1 MANAR
6 LQISELDF
14 DQIKQNLK
22 SYLQQQSTF
31 QDYDFEG
38 SGLSVLLDILA
49 YNTHYNSYY
58 LNMVANES
66 FLDTAILRDSVVS
79 HAKTLGYTPH
89 SITAPEA
96 IINLTIDSSNT
107 TPDVIVV
114 PRGTSFSS
122 SLIDTTS
129 YNFVLLDDATATKSG
144 TSFYFDNLR
153 IYEGNLPTYSFTY
166 NQSSNPKRTFTLPD
180 SGIDTT
186 TIKVSVVPNSGNTL
200 TQVYNAVTDILEVT
214 SESAVYFLQ
223 EGKNGKFQLS
233 FGDGVLGKALND
245 GSIVSVSYLITK
257 GDAANKASSFSPNAS
272 INGLTNI
279 TVTTVSVAAG
289 GSMRETIDSIKFGA
303 AAQFST
309 QNRLVTFKDYETFLK
324 RSYPNIDSLSV
335 WGGEDETPPVYG
347 KVFVSLKPKENYY
360 ITETEKQRI
369 IDEIIKPKSIV
380 AVSTEIIDPKYLYII
395 VENYVQYDKT
405 KTTSTPVAIKNAIKN
420 SIINYKNTYLN
431 KFGSTFVLSKM
442 QDYIDSVD
450 LNTITG
456 SETVLRLQKRFEPTL
471 NSAATYQIEF
481 NAPLHRGTTT
491 NKMVSSNFSVYD
503 EVGTLRNV
511 IIEEIPESYTG
522 ISDIQV
528 INAGSGYTTAPTVTI
543 TGDGVGA
550 TASAVIVNGRIQSI
564 AITNRGINYSRAI
577 INISGGN
584 GYGGIATAVLDGR
597 YGTLRTVYFDDNAE
611 RQIVNSNVGSI
622 NYDTGLVTLTNLNII
637 SLSTFDN
644 LVRLTI
650 ESEKGIVKSFRNTI
664 ITLDDTDTTSI
675 TTELVEI

>member
-6 LQISELDF
+6 LNISDLDF

-22 SYLQQQSTF
+22 SYLQQQNTF

-38 SGLSVLLDILA
+38 AGLSVLLDILA

-79 HAKTLGYTPH
+79 HAKTLGYTPQ

-96 IINLTIDSSNT
+96 LINITIETSNT
-107 TPDVIVV
+107 TSDVVTI
-114 PRGTSFSS
+114 PRGTTFSS
-122 SLIDTTS
+122 SLIDTQS
-129 YNFVLLDDATATKSG
+129 YSFVMLEDVTATKSG
-144 TSFYFDNLR
+144 TVFYYDSVK
-153 IYEGNLPTYSFTY
+153 IYEGTLPTYSFTY
-166 NQSSNPKRTFTLPD
+166 NQNSNPKRTFTLPD

-200 TQVYNAVTDILEVT
+200 TQVYTAVTDILEIN
-214 SESAVYFLQ
+214 SASTVYFLQ
-223 EGKNGKFQLS
+223 EGKNGQFQLS
-233 FGDGVLGKALND
+233 FGDGVLGKALDD
-245 GSIVSVSYLITK
+245 GSIISVSYLITS
-257 GDAANKASSFSPNAS
+257 GAAANKAAAFVPNS
-272 INGLTNI
+272 TINGLTNI
-279 TVTTVSVAAG
+279 TVTTVTVAAG
-289 GSMRETIDSIKFGA
+289 GSIRESIDSIKFGA

-347 KVFVSLKPKENYY
+347 KVFVSLKPKENYF

-380 AVSTEIIDPKYLYII
+380 AVSTEIVDPKYLYIL

-405 KTTSTPVAIKNAIKN
+405 KTTSNSVAIKDAIKN
-420 SIINYKNTYLN
+420 SIINYKDIFLN
-431 KFGSTFVLSKM
+431 KFASTFVLSKM

-456 SETVLRLQKRFEPTL
+456 SETILRLQKRFEPSL
-471 NSAATYQIEF
+471 SSASTYQIEF

-491 NKMVSSNFSVYD
+491 NKMVSSNFDVYD
-503 EVGTLRNV
+503 DVETLRNV

-528 INAGSGYTTAPTVTI
+528 INPGSGYTTAPTVTI

-577 INISGGN
+577 ITISGGN
-584 GYGGIATAVLDGR
+584 GYGGVATAVLDGR
-597 YGTLRTVYFDDNAE
+597 YGTLRLVYFDDNAE
-611 RQIVNSNVGSI
+611 RQVVNSNIGSI

-637 SLSTFDN
+637 SLATFDN

-664 ITLDDTDTTSI
+664 ITLDDTDPTSI

>member
-180 SGIDTT
+180 SGIDTS

-303 AAQFST
+303 SAQFST

-491 NKMVSSNFSVYD
+491 NKMVSSNFNVYD

-564 AITNRGINYSRAI
+564 NITNRGINYSRAI
-577 INISGGN
+577 ITISGGN

-664 ITLDDTDTTSI
+664 ITLDDTDTTAI

>member
-1 MANAR
+1 
-6 LQISELDF
+6 
-14 DQIKQNLK
+14 
-22 SYLQQQSTF
+22 
-31 QDYDFEG
+31 
-38 SGLSVLLDILA
+38 
-49 YNTHYNSYY
+49 
-58 LNMVANES
+58 
-66 FLDTAILRDSVVS
+66 
-79 HAKTLGYTPH
+79 
-89 SITAPEA
+89 
-96 IINLTIDSSNT
+96 
-107 TPDVIVV
+107 
-114 PRGTSFSS
+114 
-122 SLIDTTS
+122 
-129 YNFVLLDDATATKSG
+129 
-144 TSFYFDNLR
+144 
-153 IYEGNLPTYSFTY
+153 
-166 NQSSNPKRTFTLPD
+166 
-180 SGIDTT
+180 
-186 TIKVSVVPNSGNTL
+186 
-200 TQVYNAVTDILEVT
+200 
-214 SESAVYFLQ
+214 
-223 EGKNGKFQLS
+223 
-233 FGDGVLGKALND
+233 
-245 GSIVSVSYLITK
+245 LITN
-257 GDAANKASSFSPNAS
+257 GDAANKASSFVPNSS
-272 INGLTNI
+272 INGLSNI
-279 TVTTVSVAAG
+279 TVSTVLVAAG
-289 GSMRETIDSIKFGA
+289 GSVRESIDSIKFGA

-347 KVFVSLKPKENYY
+347 KVFVSLKPKLNYY

-380 AVSTEIIDPKYLYII
+380 AVSTEIVDPKYLYII

-405 KTTSTPVAIKNAIKN
+405 KTTSSAIAIKNLIKN
-420 SIINYKNTYLN
+420 SIISYRDTYLN

-456 SETVLRLQKRFEPTL
+456 SETILRLQKRFEPTL

-491 NKMVSSNFSVYD
+491 NKMVSSNFNVYD

-522 ISDIQV
+522 ISEILV

-550 TASAVIVNGRIQSI
+550 TASAVIVNGRIESI
-564 AITNRGINYSRAI
+564 TITNRGINYSRAI
-577 INISGGN
+577 ITISGGN
-584 GYGGIATAVLDGR
+584 GYGGVATAVLDGR

-611 RQIVNSNVGSI
+611 RQVVNANIGSI
-622 NYDTGLVTLTNLNII
+622 NYDSGLVTLTNLNII
-637 SLSTFDN
+637 SLATFDN

>member
-180 SGIDTT
+180 SGIDTS

-200 TQVYNAVTDILEVT
+200 TQVYNAVTDILEIT

-233 FGDGVLGKALND
+233 FGDGVLGKELND

-257 GDAANKASSFSPNAS
+257 GDAANKASSFVPNAS

-491 NKMVSSNFSVYD
+491 NKMVSSNFNVYD

-564 AITNRGINYSRAI
+564 NITNRGINYSRAI
-577 INISGGN
+577 ITISGGN

>member
-6 LQISELDF
+6 LNISDLDF

-22 SYLQQQSTF
+22 SYLQQQNTF

-38 SGLSVLLDILA
+38 AGLSVLLDILA

-79 HAKTLGYTPH
+79 HAKTLGYTPQ

-96 IINLTIDSSNT
+96 LINITIETSNT
-107 TPDVIVV
+107 TSDVVTI
-114 PRGTSFSS
+114 PRGTTFSS
-122 SLIDTTS
+122 SLIDTQS
-129 YNFVLLDDATATKSG
+129 YSFVMLEDVTATKSG
-144 TSFYFDNLR
+144 TVFYYDSVK
-153 IYEGNLPTYSFTY
+153 IYEGTLPTYSFTY
-166 NQSSNPKRTFTLPD
+166 NQNSNPKRTFTLPD

-200 TQVYNAVTDILEVT
+200 TQVYTAVTDILEIN
-214 SESAVYFLQ
+214 SASTVYFLQ
-223 EGKNGKFQLS
+223 EGKNGQFQLS
-233 FGDGVLGKALND
+233 FGDGVLGKALDD
-245 GSIVSVSYLITK
+245 GSIISVSYLITS
-257 GDAANKASSFSPNAS
+257 GAAANKAAAFVPNS
-272 INGLTNI
+272 TINGLTNI
-279 TVTTVSVAAG
+279 TVTTVTVAAG
-289 GSMRETIDSIKFGA
+289 GSIRESIDSIKFGA

-347 KVFVSLKPKENYY
+347 KVFVSLKPKENYF

-380 AVSTEIIDPKYLYII
+380 AVSTEIVDPKYLYIL

-405 KTTSTPVAIKNAIKN
+405 KTTSNSVAIKDAIKN
-420 SIINYKNTYLN
+420 SIINYKDIFLN
-431 KFGSTFVLSKM
+431 KFASTFVLSKM

-456 SETVLRLQKRFEPTL
+456 SETILRLQKRFEPSL
-471 NSAATYQIEF
+471 SSASTYQIEF

-491 NKMVSSNFSVYD
+491 NKMVSSNFDVYD
-503 EVGTLRNV
+503 DVETLRNV

-528 INAGSGYTTAPTVTI
+528 INPGSGYTTAPTVTI

-577 INISGGN
+577 ITISGGN

-597 YGTLRTVYFDDNAE
+597 YGTLRLVYFDDNAE
-611 RQIVNSNVGSI
+611 RQVVNSNIGSI

-637 SLSTFDN
+637 SLATFDN

-664 ITLDDTDTTSI
+664 ITLDDTDPTSI

>member
-6 LQISELDF
+6 LNISDLDF

-22 SYLQQQSTF
+22 SYLQQQNTF

-38 SGLSVLLDILA
+38 AGLSVLLDILA

-89 SITAPEA
+89 SITASEA
-96 IINLTIDSSNT
+96 LINITIETSNT
-107 TPDVIVV
+107 TPDVITIA
-114 PRGTSFSS
+114 RGTLFSS
-122 SLIDTTS
+122 SLIDTQS
-129 YNFVLLDDATATKSG
+129 YNFVTLEDVTATKSN
-144 TSFYFDNLR
+144 TAFFFESVK
-153 IYEGNLPTYSFTY
+153 IYEGSLPTYSFTY
-166 NQSSNPKRTFTLPD
+166 NQNSNPKNTFTLPD
-180 SGIDTT
+180 ADIDTT

-200 TQVYNAVTDILEVT
+200 TQVYTAVTDILEVN
-214 SESAVYFLQ
+214 SESTVYFLQ
-223 EGKNGKFQLS
+223 EAKNGQFQLS
-233 FGDGVLGKALND
+233 FGDGVLGKALDD
-245 GSIVSVSYLITK
+245 GSIVSVSYLITS
-257 GDAANKASSFSPNAS
+257 GDAANKADAFVPNSS

-279 TVTTVSVAAG
+279 TITTVTVAAA
-289 GSMRETIDSIKFGA
+289 GSARESIDSIKFGA

-309 QNRLVTFKDYETFLK
+309 QNRLVTFTDYETFLK

-347 KVFVSLKPKENYY
+347 KVYVALKPKENYF

-380 AVSTEIIDPKYLYII
+380 AVSTEIVDSEFLFIL
-395 VENYVQYDKT
+395 VENSVQYDKT
-405 KTTSTPVAIKNAIKN
+405 KTTSTPVSIKDAIKN
-420 SIINYKNTYLN
+420 SIINYRDNFLN

-442 QDYIDSVD
+442 QDNIDSVD
-450 LNTITG
+450 LNTIIG
-456 SETVLRLQKRFEPTL
+456 SETKLKLQKRFEPSL
-471 NSAATYQIEF
+471 NSASTYQIEF
-481 NAPLHRGTTT
+481 NAPLKRGTTT
-491 NKMVSSNFSVYD
+491 NKMVSSNFDVND
-503 EVGTLRNV
+503 DTGTLRNV
-511 IIEEIPESYTG
+511 IIEEIPESQTG

-543 TGDGVGA
+543 TGDGIGA

-577 INISGGN
+577 ITISGGN
-584 GYGGIATAVLDGR
+584 GSEGVATAVLDGR
-597 YGTLRTVYFDDNAE
+597 FGTLRIVYFDDNAE
-611 RQIVNSNVGSI
+611 RQVVNSNAGSI
-622 NYDTGLVTLTNLNII
+622 NYDTGLIILTNLNII
-637 SLSTFDN
+637 SLATFDN

-664 ITLDDTDTTSI
+664 ITLDDTDPTSI

>member
-6 LQISELDF
+6 LNISDLDF

-22 SYLQQQSTF
+22 SYLQQQNTF

-38 SGLSVLLDILA
+38 AGLSVLLDILA

-79 HAKTLGYTPH
+79 HAKTLGYTPQ

-96 IINLTIDSSNT
+96 LINITIETSNT
-107 TPDVIVV
+107 TSGVV
-114 PRGTSFSS
+114 TIPRGTTFSS
-122 SLIDTTS
+122 SLIDTQS
-129 YNFVLLDDATATKSG
+129 YSFVMLEDVIATKSN
-144 TSFYFDNLR
+144 TAFFFESVK
-153 IYEGNLPTYSFTY
+153 IYEGSLPTYSFTY
-166 NQSSNPKRTFTLPD
+166 NQNSNPKNTFTLPD

-200 TQVYNAVTDILEVT
+200 SQVYNAVTDILEVT
-214 SESAVYFLQ
+214 SESTVYFLQ
-223 EGKNGKFQLS
+223 EGKNGQFQLS
-233 FGDGVLGKALND
+233 FGDGILGKALDD
-245 GSIVSVSYLITK
+245 GSIISVSYLITS
-257 GDAANKASSFSPNAS
+257 GDAANKAAAFVPNSS
-272 INGLTNI
+272 IDGLTNI
-279 TVTTVSVAAG
+279 TITTVNVAAG
-289 GSMRETIDSIKFGA
+289 GSARESIDSIKFGA

-347 KVFVSLKPKENYY
+347 KVYVALKPKENYF

-380 AVSTEIIDPKYLYII
+380 AVSTEIVDSELLFIL

-405 KTTSTPVAIKNAIKN
+405 KTTSTIVAIKDAIKN
-420 SIINYKNTYLN
+420 SIINYRDTFLN

-442 QDYIDSVD
+442 QDNIDSVD
-450 LNTITG
+450 LNTIIG
-456 SETVLRLQKRFEPTL
+456 SETTLKLQKRFEPSL
-471 NSAATYQIEF
+471 NSASTYQIKF
-481 NAPLHRGTTT
+481 NAPLKRGTTT
-491 NKMVSSNFSVYD
+491 NKMVSSSFDVYD
-503 EVGTLRNV
+503 DTGTLRNV
-511 IIEEIPESYTG
+511 IIEEIPESQTG
-522 ISDIQV
+522 ISDILV

-543 TGDGVGA
+543 TGDGIGA

-564 AITNRGINYSRAI
+564 TITNRGINYSRAI
-577 INISGGN
+577 ITISGGN
-584 GYGGIATAVLDGR
+584 GSEGVATAVLDGR
-597 YGTLRTVYFDDNAE
+597 FGTLRIVYFDDNAE
-611 RQIVNSNVGSI
+611 RQVVNSNAGSI
-622 NYDTGLVTLTNLNII
+622 NYDTGLITLTNLDII
-637 SLSTFDN
+637 SLATFDN

-664 ITLDDTDTTSI
+664 ITLDDTDPTSI

>member
-6 LQISELDF
+6 LNISDLDF

-22 SYLQQQSTF
+22 SYLQQQNTF

-38 SGLSVLLDILA
+38 AGLSVLLDILA

-79 HAKTLGYTPH
+79 HAKTLGYTPQ

-96 IINLTIDSSNT
+96 LINITIETSNT
-107 TPDVIVV
+107 TPDIVTI
-114 PRGTSFSS
+114 PRGTTFSS
-122 SLIDTTS
+122 SLIDTQS
-129 YNFVLLDDATATKSG
+129 YSFVMLEDVTATKSN
-144 TSFYFDNLR
+144 TSFYYDSVK
-153 IYEGNLPTYSFTY
+153 IYEGTLPTYSFTY
-166 NQSSNPKRTFTLPD
+166 NQNSNPKRTFTLPD

-214 SESAVYFLQ
+214 SESTVYFLQ
-223 EGKNGKFQLS
+223 EGKNGQFQLS
-233 FGDGVLGKALND
+233 FGDGVLGKALDD
-245 GSIVSVSYLITK
+245 GSIISVSYLITS
-257 GDAANKASSFSPNAS
+257 GDAANKADDFVPNSA

-279 TVTTVSVAAG
+279 TITTVTVAAG
-289 GSMRETIDSIKFGA
+289 GSARESIDSIKFGA

-335 WGGEDETPPVYG
+335 WGGEDEIPPVYG
-347 KVFVSLKPKENYY
+347 KVFVSLKPKENYF

-380 AVSTEIIDPKYLYII
+380 AVSTEIVDPKYLYIL

-405 KTTSTPVAIKNAIKN
+405 KTTSTSVAIKDAIKN
-420 SIINYKNTYLN
+420 SIINYKDTFLN
-431 KFGSTFVLSKM
+431 KFASTFVLSKM
-442 QDYIDSVD
+442 QDYVDSVD

-456 SETVLRLQKRFEPTL
+456 SETILRLQKRFEPLL
-471 NSAATYQIEF
+471 NSASTYQIEF

-491 NKMVSSNFSVYD
+491 NKMVSSNFNVYD
-503 EVGTLRNV
+503 DVGTLRSV

-522 ISDIQV
+522 VSGIQV

-577 INISGGN
+577 ITISGGN
-584 GYGGIATAVLDGR
+584 GYGGVATAVLDGR
-597 YGTLRTVYFDDNAE
+597 FGTLRIVYFDDNAE
-611 RQIVNSNVGSI
+611 RQVVNSNIGSI
-622 NYDTGLVTLTNLNII
+622 NYDSGLITLTNLNII
-637 SLSTFDN
+637 SLATFDN

-664 ITLDDTDTTSI
+664 ITLDDTDPTSI

>member
-79 HAKTLGYTPH
+79 HAKTLGYTPQ

-96 IINLTIDSSNT
+96 IINITIDSANT
-107 TPDVIVV
+107 TPGVV
-114 PRGTSFSS
+114 TIPRGTTFSS
-122 SLIDTTS
+122 SLIDTQS
-129 YNFVLLDDATATKSG
+129 YNFVLLDDVTATKSS
-144 TSFYFDNLR
+144 TSFYYDSVK
-153 IYEGNLPTYSFTY
+153 IYEGTLPSYSFNY
-166 NQSSNPKRTFTLPD
+166 NKNSNPKSTFTLPD
-180 SGIDTT
+180 DGIDTT
-186 TIKVSVVPNSGNTL
+186 TIKVSVTPNSGNTF
-200 TQVYNAVTDILEVT
+200 TQVYTAVTDILDIT
-214 SESAVYFLQ
+214 SESTVYFLQ
-223 EGKNGKFQLS
+223 EGKDGLFQIS
-233 FGDGVLGKALND
+233 FGDGVLGKALDD
-245 GSIVSVSYLITK
+245 GSTISVSYLITS
-257 GDAANKASSFSPNAS
+257 GDAANKAAAFVPNS
-272 INGLTNI
+272 TINGLTNI
-279 TVTTVSVAAG
+279 TVTTVTVAAG

-309 QNRLVTFKDYETFLK
+309 QNRLVTFRDYETFLK

-405 KTTSTPVAIKNAIKN
+405 KTTSTSVAIKNAIKN
-420 SIINYKNTYLN
+420 SIINYRNTYLN

-491 NKMVSSNFSVYD
+491 NKMVSSNFNVYD

-522 ISDIQV
+522 ISEIQV
-528 INAGSGYTTAPTVTI
+528 INAGSGYTTAPIVTI

-564 AITNRGINYSRAI
+564 NITNRGINYSRAI
-577 INISGGN
+577 ITISGGN

-664 ITLDDTDTTSI
+664 ITLDDTDTTAI

>member
-6 LQISELDF
+6 LQISDLDF

-22 SYLQQQSTF
+22 SYLQQQNTF

-38 SGLSVLLDILA
+38 AGLSVLLDILA

-79 HAKTLGYTPH
+79 HAKTLGYTPQ

-96 IINLTIDSSNT
+96 LINITIETSNT
-107 TPDVIVV
+107 TPDIVTI
-114 PRGTSFSS
+114 PRGTTFSS
-122 SLIDTTS
+122 SLIDTQS
-129 YNFVLLDDATATKSG
+129 YSFVMVEDVTATKSG
-144 TSFYFDNLR
+144 TTFYYDSVK
-153 IYEGNLPTYSFTY
+153 IYEGTLPTYSFTY
-166 NQSSNPKRTFTLPD
+166 NQNSNPKRTFTLPD

-186 TIKVSVVPNSGNTL
+186 TIKVSIVPNSGNTL
-200 TQVYNAVTDILEVT
+200 SQVYTAVTDILEVT
-214 SESAVYFLQ
+214 SESTVYFLQ
-223 EGKNGKFQLS
+223 EGKNGQFQLS
-233 FGDGVLGKALND
+233 FGDGVLGKALDD
-245 GSIVSVSYLITK
+245 GSVISVSYLITN
-257 GDAANKASSFSPNAS
+257 GDAANKAAAFVPNAS

-279 TVTTVSVAAG
+279 TVTTVTVAAG
-289 GSMRETIDSIKFGA
+289 GSMRESIDSIKFGA

-335 WGGEDETPPVYG
+335 WGGEDETPPIYG

-380 AVSTEIIDPKYLYII
+380 AVSTEIVDPKYLYIL

-405 KTTSTPVAIKNAIKN
+405 KTTSSSVAIKDAIKN
-420 SIINYKNTYLN
+420 SIINYKDTFLN
-431 KFGSTFVLSKM
+431 KFASTFVLSKM

-456 SETVLRLQKRFEPTL
+456 SETILRLQKRFEPL
-471 NSAATYQIEF
+471 LSSASTYQIEF

-491 NKMVSSNFSVYD
+491 NKMVSSNFDVYD
-503 EVGTLRNV
+503 DVGTLRNV

-522 ISDIQV
+522 VSDIQV
-528 INAGSGYTTAPTVTI
+528 INPGSGYTTAPTVAI

-577 INISGGN
+577 ITISGGN
-584 GYGGIATAVLDGR
+584 GYGGVATAVLDGR
-597 YGTLRTVYFDDNAE
+597 YGTLRLVYFDDNAE
-611 RQIVNSNVGSI
+611 RQVVNSNIGSI

-637 SLSTFDN
+637 SLATFDN

-664 ITLDDTDTTSI
+664 ITLDDTDPTSI

>member
-6 LQISELDF
+6 LNISDLDF

-22 SYLQQQSTF
+22 SYLQQQNTF

-38 SGLSVLLDILA
+38 AGLSVLLDILA

-79 HAKTLGYTPH
+79 HAKTLGYTPQ

-96 IINLTIDSSNT
+96 LINITIETSNT
-107 TPDVIVV
+107 TSDVVTI
-114 PRGTSFSS
+114 PRGTTFSS
-122 SLIDTTS
+122 SLIDTQS
-129 YNFVLLDDATATKSG
+129 YSFVMLEDVTATKSN
-144 TSFYFDNLR
+144 TAFFYESVK
-153 IYEGNLPTYSFTY
+153 IYEGSLPTYSFTY
-166 NQSSNPKRTFTLPD
+166 NQNSNPKNTFTLPD
-180 SGIDTT
+180 AGIDTT

-223 EGKNGKFQLS
+223 ESKNGQFQLS
-233 FGDGVLGKALND
+233 FGDGVLGKALDD
-245 GSIVSVSYLITK
+245 GSIISVSYLITS
-257 GDAANKASSFSPNAS
+257 GDAANKASAFVPNSA

-279 TVTTVSVAAG
+279 TITTVTVAAG
-289 GSMRETIDSIKFGA
+289 GSARESIDSIKFGA

-347 KVFVSLKPKENYY
+347 KVYVALKPKENYF

-380 AVSTEIIDPKYLYII
+380 AVSTEIVDSEFLFIL
-395 VENYVQYDKT
+395 VENSVQYDKT
-405 KTTSTPVAIKNAIKN
+405 KTTSTPVSIKDAIKN
-420 SIINYKNTYLN
+420 SIINYRDTFLN

-442 QDYIDSVD
+442 QDNIDSVD
-450 LNTITG
+450 LNTIIG
-456 SETVLRLQKRFEPTL
+456 SETTLKLQKRFEPSL
-471 NSAATYQIEF
+471 NSASTYQIEF
-481 NAPLHRGTTT
+481 NAPLKRGTTT
-491 NKMVSSNFSVYD
+491 NKMVSSNFDVND
-503 EVGTLRNV
+503 DTGTLRNV
-511 IIEEIPESYTG
+511 IIEEIPESQTG
-522 ISDIQV
+522 ISYILV

-543 TGDGVGA
+543 TGDGIGA
-550 TASAVIVNGRIQSI
+550 TASAVVVNGRIQSI
-564 AITNRGINYSRAI
+564 TITNRGINYSRAI
-577 INISGGN
+577 ITISGGN
-584 GYGGIATAVLDGR
+584 GSEGVATAVLDGR
-597 YGTLRTVYFDDNAE
+597 FGTLRTVYFDDNAE
-611 RQIVNSNVGSI
+611 RQVVNSNAGSI
-622 NYDTGLVTLTNLNII
+622 NYDTGLITLTNLNII
-637 SLSTFDN
+637 SLATFDN

-650 ESEKGIVKSFRNTI
+650 ESEKGIVKSFRNTL
-664 ITLDDTDTTSI
+664 ITLDDTDPTSI

>member
-1 MANAR
+1 
-6 LQISELDF
+6 
-14 DQIKQNLK
+14 
-22 SYLQQQSTF
+22 
-31 QDYDFEG
+31 
-38 SGLSVLLDILA
+38 
-49 YNTHYNSYY
+49 
-58 LNMVANES
+58 
-66 FLDTAILRDSVVS
+66 
-79 HAKTLGYTPH
+79 LGYTPH

-122 SLIDTTS
+122 SMIDTTS

-144 TSFYFDNLR
+144 TSFYFDSLR

-166 NQSSNPKRTFTLPD
+166 NQISNPKRTFTLPD
-180 SGIDTT
+180 SGIDTS

-289 GSMRETIDSIKFGA
+289 GSIRESIDSIKFGA

-380 AVSTEIIDPKYLYII
+380 AVSTEIVDPKYLYIL

-405 KTTSTPVAIKNAIKN
+405 KTTSTSVAIKNAIKN
-420 SIINYKNTYLN
+420 SIISYKDTFLN
-431 KFGSTFVLSKM
+431 KFASTFVLSKM

-456 SETVLRLQKRFEPTL
+456 SETILRLQKRFEPLL
-471 NSAATYQIEF
+471 NSASTYQIEF

-491 NKMVSSNFSVYD
+491 NKMVSSNFNVYD
-503 EVGTLRNV
+503 DVGTLRSV

-522 ISDIQV
+522 ISDIRV
-528 INAGSGYTTAPTVTI
+528 INPGSGYTTAPTVTI

-577 INISGGN
+577 ITISGGN
-584 GYGGIATAVLDGR
+584 GYGGVATAVLDGR
-597 YGTLRTVYFDDNAE
+597 YGTLRIVYFDDNAE
-611 RQIVNSNVGSI
+611 RQVVNSNIGSI
-622 NYDTGLVTLTNLNII
+622 NYDSGLITLTNLNII
-637 SLSTFDN
+637 SLATFDN

-664 ITLDDTDTTSI
+664 ITLDDMDPTSI

>member
-6 LQISELDF
+6 LQISDLDF

-96 IINLTIDSSNT
+96 TVNIIIETANT
-107 TPDVIVV
+107 TPDVVTI
-114 PRGTSFSS
+114 PRGTTFSS

-129 YNFVLLDDATATKSG
+129 YNFVLLDDVTATKSG
-144 TSFYFDNLR
+144 TAFYYDSVKL
-153 IYEGNLPTYSFTY
+153 YEGTLPTYSFLY
-166 NQSSNPKRTFTLPD
+166 NQNSNPKTTFTLPD

-186 TIKVSVVPNSGNTL
+186 TIKVSVAPNAGNTL
-200 TQVYNAVTDILEVT
+200 TQVYTAVTDILEVT
-214 SESAVYFLQ
+214 SESTVYFLQ
-223 EGKNGKFQLS
+223 EGKNGQFQLA
-233 FGDGVLGKALND
+233 FGDGVLGKALAD
-245 GSIVSVSYLITK
+245 GSIVSVSYLITN
-257 GDAANKASSFSPNAS
+257 GDAANKASSFVPNSS
-272 INGLTNI
+272 INGLSNI
-279 TVTTVSVAAG
+279 TVSTVLVAAG
-289 GSMRETIDSIKFGA
+289 GSVRESIDSIKFGA

-347 KVFVSLKPKENYY
+347 KVFVSLKPKLNYY

-380 AVSTEIIDPKYLYII
+380 AVSTEIVDPKYLYII

-405 KTTSTPVAIKNAIKN
+405 KTTSSAIAIKNLIKN
-420 SIINYKNTYLN
+420 SIISYRDTYLN

-456 SETVLRLQKRFEPTL
+456 SETILRLQKRFEPTL

-491 NKMVSSNFSVYD
+491 NKMVSSNFNVYD

-522 ISDIQV
+522 ISEILV

-550 TASAVIVNGRIQSI
+550 TASAVIVNGRIESI
-564 AITNRGINYSRAI
+564 TITNRGINYSRAI
-577 INISGGN
+577 ITISGGN
-584 GYGGIATAVLDGR
+584 GYGGVATAVLDGR

-611 RQIVNSNVGSI
+611 RQVVNANIGSI
-622 NYDTGLVTLTNLNII
+622 NYDSGLVTLTNLNII
-637 SLSTFDN
+637 SLATFDN